1 MKTKNSLQPGFSGV
15 ITGAST
21 GVGRSLA
28 ILLATDYQAK
38 LVINART
45 EDALLDTKRIVEERG
60 GKAIAIV
67 GDIAG
72 KDMPARLVSTC
83 VEEYGDIDLL
93 VNNAGISIPGLLQN
107 VTLDDWHRVM
117 DVNFYAP
124 LYGVYAAL
132 PHFLKKNQ
140 GTIVNVSSVAGKVGL
155 PGRVCYSTSKFACLG
170 MSEGMAAELIH
181 RGIDV
186 VTVCPGWIRS
196 HFFRKNNLSSTM
208 DPTTIGERKDF
219 RGWMMRNLLSYSPQ
233 QAAEAIRN
241 AMMAGN
247 SHEIIL
253 TLPAIFTDR
262 LMGICPPV
270 AFAVT
275 RKVPKQYLDNTE
287 TSELETKNSP

>member
-1 MKTKNSLQPGFSGV
+1 MKSKKSLPPGFSAV

-45 EDALLDTKRIVEERG
+45 EDALNDTKRIVEERG

-67 GDIAG
+67 GDIASPG
-72 KDMPARLVSTC
+72 MPARLVETC
-83 VEEYGDIDLL
+83 VQEYGDIDLL

-117 DVNFYAP
+117 DVNFFAP
-124 LYGVYAAL
+124 LYAVYAAL
-132 PHFLKKNQ
+132 PYFLKKNE
-140 GTIVNVSSVAGKVGL
+140 GTIVNVASVAGKVGL

-181 RGIDV
+181 RGVDV

-196 HFFRKNNLSSTM
+196 HFFKKNNLSSTM

-233 QAAEAIRN
+233 QAAEAIRD
-241 AMMAGN
+241 AVMAGN
-247 SHEIIL
+247 SQEIVL
-253 TLPAIFTDR
+253 TLPAIVTDR

-270 AFAVT
+270 AFAVA

-287 TSELETKNSP
+287 LEPKQLK